1 MKPLKNHFIP
11 LSIAIG
17 LALVLSQ
24 PTTAGSGAS
33 NERADTVQTVIE
45 SAEHRDSPAYRIHI
59 DAD

>member
-1 MKPLKNHFIP
+1 MKPLENQFIP

-33 NERADTVQTVIE
+33 NERADTLQTVIQ
-45 SAEHRDSPAYRIHI
+45 SAAHLDSPGS
-59 DAD
+59 